1 MVKSIRVHLGCMRRK
16 LRRDGVEARRMER
29 EYPDQSHEPRW
40 LMGFLA
46 LLWHWMLTFGTSV
59 LGSSVHLANQ
69 RAAISSLQALFGLCL
84 LVQ

>member
-1 MVKSIRVHLGCMRRK
+1 MALKLGGWKENIQTKVTNHGGC
-16 LRRDGVEARRMER
+16 DGFPCA
-29 EYPDQSHEPRW
+29 
-40 LMGFLA
+40 A
-46 LLWHWMLTFGTSV
+46 WHWMLTFGTSV